1 MGVEKSKKKKNLEEG
16 NKAGGLN
23 FLDIE
28 SYKATAT
35 KGVRIVQR
43 QGNQQNRIKSP

>member
-1 MGVEKSKKKKNLEEG
+1 MGVEKSKKKKKNLEEG
-16 NKAGGLN
+16 NKAGGLT

-35 KGVRIVQR
+35 KGVHIVQR
-43 QGNQQNRIKSP
+43 